1 MAIHCEEAPLACP
14 ICLNAEGKLIRH
26 SKSAEPRRAYAM
38 VFCPTCPVTFE
49 IRESDL
55 EFLESRPK
63 EGLAQR
69 NRWAQLL
76 AEAAA
81 RGETLYRLPS

>member
-1 MAIHCEEAPLACP
+1 MACP
-14 ICLNAEGKLIRH
+14 ICLNAEGKLVRRPRV
-26 SKSAEPRRAYAM
+26 ADPRRAWAV

-55 EFLESRPK
+55 DFLEASPK
-63 EGLAQR
+63 EGLSRR

-76 AEAAA
+76 VEAAA

>member
-1 MAIHCEEAPLACP
+1 MACP
-14 ICLNAEGKLIRH
+14 ICLNAAGKVVRR
-26 SKSAEPRRAYAM
+26 SRGSEPQRVYSM

-55 EFLESRPK
+55 DFLEKNPK
-63 EGLAQR
+63 EGLARR

-76 AEAAA
+76 SEAAG